1 MKKILVVG
9 ASGKTGRNI
18 VKQLLELGH
27 SVHIIVR
34 TTNNLSKDI
43 LKHQILISQK
53 LVYLILMKRKWLIL
67 LVILMQLFHALVII

>member
-34 TTNNLSKDI
+34 TTNNLTKDI